1 MKYVRGKRIAA
12 FLLAGTM
19 SLGLLGG
26 CAKKTE
32 VLSPSDPVNLTVW
45 HYYNGPQ
52 MAAFDTLVEKFNS
65 TLGREKGIYVSSYSK
80 GSVSELETAI
90 MDSLNEK
97 VGAEP
102 MPDLFSSY
110 ADTAYTAARSGALA
124 NLSDYFTEE
133 ELGAY
138 IPSYVDE
145 GRIGLDDTL
154 VIFPVAK
161 STEIMMLN
169 KTDWDVFADATGADL
184 SQLATIEGVVQ
195 AAKTYYDWT
204 DSLTPD
210 VPDDGK
216 ALYGRDA
223 VANYFFTGSC
233 QLGQE
238 LLAVQDDRASINA
251 DKDVF
256 RKLWENYYVPM
267 VSGWFG
273 AYGKFR
279 SDDVKTGDLLAYT
292 GSTASVGYF
301 PTQVLDDTDTHPI
314 EYLVLS
320 APVFAGGQKVVAQQG
335 AGMAV
340 TKSDSRRE
348 LACVEFL
355 RWFTKPEN
363 NIVFGASSGYL
374 PVTAQAQQM
383 DTFQKVVSDEN
394 VTMNPVTDDCIRFCI
409 EDMSDYS
416 YYSPQT
422 FSSGSAL
429 RKVLEYGLSD
439 KAAADI
445 EAIAQAVAAGLPKQE
460 VLKTYVSEEAF
471 ETWYKEFTQRL
482 TEAAAQ

>member
-1 MKYVRGKRIAA
+1 
-12 FLLAGTM
+12 
-19 SLGLLGG
+19 
-26 CAKKTE
+26 
-32 VLSPSDPVNLTVW
+32 
-45 HYYNGPQ
+45 
-52 MAAFDTLVEKFNS
+52 
-65 TLGREKGIYVSSYSK
+65 
-80 GSVSELETAI
+80 
-90 MDSLNEK
+90 
-97 VGAEP
+97 
-102 MPDLFSSY
+102 
-110 ADTAYTAARSGALA
+110 
-124 NLSDYFTEE
+124 
-133 ELGAY
+133 
-138 IPSYVDE
+138 
-145 GRIGLDDTL
+145 
-154 VIFPVAK
+154 
-161 STEIMMLN
+161 
-169 KTDWDVFADATGADL
+169 
-184 SQLATIEGVVQ
+184 
-195 AAKTYYDWT
+195 
-204 DSLTPD
+204 
-210 VPDDGK
+210 
-216 ALYGRDA
+216 
-223 VANYFFTGSC
+223 
-233 QLGQE
+233 
-238 LLAVQDDRASINA
+238 
-251 DKDVF
+251 
-256 RKLWENYYVPM
+256 M

-320 APVFAGGQKVVAQQG
+320 APVFAGGQKVVVQQG

-374 PVTAQAQQM
+374 PVTVQAQQM
-383 DTFQKVVSDEN
+383 
-394 VTMNPVTDDCIRFCI
+394 DCIRFCI
-409 EDMSDYS
+409 EDMSDYT

>member
-12 FLLAGTM
+12 VLLAGTM
-19 SLGLLGG
+19 ALGLLGG

-65 TLGREKGIYVSSYSK
+65 TLGREKGIYVSGYSK

-90 MDSLNEK
+90 MDSLNEQ

-169 KTDWDVFADATGADL
+169 KTDWDVFADATGTDL

-320 APVFAGGQKVVAQQG
+320 APVFAGGQKVVVQQG

-374 PVTAQAQQM
+374 PVTVQAQQM